1 MSFYF
6 TPTGLTGLQFEVT
19 ALKIF
24 FLVNIMTFSL
34 QSIMGQNQDK
44 MEGEEQILHEE
55 LEDSRPCRDFESMD
69 ARAADTTEG
78 EGSLEKEVQEE
89 SDEQDSLHQK
99 QRPCKEPT
107 SSTESYKQ
115 LWEVRQGGAAEKEGG
130 GRTTSRGT
138 DKNHK
143 SSPGIERTH
152 KLFNQIDVNPTKAGE
167 DLQASSEIKM
177 EHQAEETIPPK
188 EENQD
193 SVMLSNTYGAQT
205 GSELLPVP
213 VLSEAEEQDI
223 KLNEV
228 TEGCM
233 SERKEPRAQPP
244 HPLKNSLQ
252 KESLLDIS
260 AAIQRGAPRER
271 METETK
277 EETLK
282 DDSVW
287 NEKPKITDADD
298 QREVDRQHPQMDST
312 ETNEVMASTSASNT
326 ALLVEPSSIL
336 EKLLKRNK
344 TEATSSLSKIKEVD
358 IQDTLNVP
366 GSAGEMVGSR
376 LSAASSDQ
384 HDQSGNDI
392 KMVSCT
398 QVKERDPETLE
409 LEMKETVSAQSL
421 TSDVLCVQAAET
433 THVMSGSSLTKS
445 HSLRGGGVKPAKAL
459 VKVNE
464 EIKRSPKPSQSV
476 PLNISQSAA
485 SHERTSPCEVSGV
498 VVKRS
503 APHSKF
509 RAELPSANAVRQ
521 IVEPSQIVPAEKSD
535 MKSSTTGSDSVDHES
550 GSTQVVKEGCD
561 DTSVPAG
568 DAGAVLVADGTVLTQ
583 KSHQVSASMKQ
594 DHQNQVLY
602 SENTPPHHPER
613 KPCTESHDGVT
624 MRDKSQNEHK
634 PRPVSELIKETIQLH
649 EKLQHHERP
658 KPAEVKCEEQG
669 QSVKVAQMKAA
680 FDSPHKPPDRTMERK
695 PSVRRGKKETQHSV
709 W

>member
-1 MSFYF
+1 
-6 TPTGLTGLQFEVT
+6 
-19 ALKIF
+19 
-24 FLVNIMTFSL
+24 MTFSL

-55 LEDSRPCRDFESMD
+55 LEDSRPCSDFESMD
-69 ARAADTTEG
+69 GRAAGTTEG

-89 SDEQDSLHQK
+89 SDAQESLHQK
-99 QRPCKEPT
+99 QGPCKEPT

-130 GRTTSRGT
+130 GRATSRGT

-143 SSPGIERTH
+143 SSPGIERLERTH
-152 KLFNQIDVNPTKAGE
+152 KLFNQINVNPRKAE
-167 DLQASSEIKM
+167 EELQASSEIKM
-177 EHQAEETIPPK
+177 EYQAEETIPPK

-193 SVMLSNTYGAQT
+193 SVMLSNTHGAQT

-233 SERKEPRAQPP
+233 SERKEPQAQPP

-271 METETK
+271 TETKTK

-282 DDSVW
+282 DDSAW
-287 NEKPKITDADD
+287 NEEPKITDADD
-298 QREVDRQHPQMDST
+298 QREVDRQHPQVDST

-358 IQDTLNVP
+358 IQDTSNVP

-392 KMVSCT
+392 KILSYT
-398 QVKERDPETLE
+398 QVKERDPET

-433 THVMSGSSLTKS
+433 TLVMSGSSLTKS
-445 HSLRGGGVKPAKAL
+445 HSSRGGGVKPAKVL

-464 EIKRSPKPSQSV
+464 EIERSPKPSQSV
-476 PLNISQSAA
+476 PLNLSRSAA
-485 SHERTSPCEVSGV
+485 SHERTPSCEVSDV
-498 VVKRS
+498 LVKGS
-503 APHSKF
+503 ALHSKF
-509 RAELPSANAVRQ
+509 HAELPSANTARQ
-521 IVEPSQIVPAEKSD
+521 IVEPSPIVPAEKSD
-535 MKSSTTGSDSVDHES
+535 TKSSTTGPDSVDHES
-550 GSTQVVKEGCD
+550 GSTQVVKEACD

-568 DAGAVLVADGTVLTQ
+568 DAGAVLAADGTVLTQ
-583 KSHQVSASMKQ
+583 RSHQVSASMKQ
-594 DHQNQVLY
+594 DHQNQALY
-602 SENTPPHHPER
+602 SENTPPRHPER
-613 KPCTESHDGVT
+613 KPCTESHDSVA
-624 MRDKSQNEHK
+624 MRDKSPNEHK

-680 FDSPHKPPDRTMERK
+680 FDTPHKTPDRTMERK
-695 PSVRRGKKETQHSV
+695 PSMRRGKKETQHSV